1 MEKAA
6 LEVDQMFKNILVPTD
21 LSEKSIK
28 ALDIAAK
35 IGAENERQI
44 SLLHVIETIED
55 TDYEEFEEFY
65 GKLKNRAHKKM
76 EEIANRCGD
85 KNIIIQRRVVFG
97 KRVREIVRFAH
108 ENAIDLIILSSHKI
122 DKIDAA
128 EGWATI
134 SYRVGILSHCPVMMV
149 K

>member
-6 LEVDQMFKNILVPTD
+6 LEVNQMFKNILVPTD

-35 IGAENERQI
+35 IGAENECNI
-44 SLLHVIETIED
+44 TLLHVIE
-55 TDYEEFEEFY
+55 EFY
-65 GKLKNRAHKKM
+65 EKLKNRAHRKM
-76 EEIANRCGD
+76 EEIGNRCED